1 MNNDIKQFKKFIF
14 YHGKL
19 LPAEW
24 ITSTEDYNHFTH
36 HLHHYIK
43 KQVWEK
49 RKDWFIKNG
58 IEQKLILLP
67 AQCHLDVHSSCRK
80 FKEKWGVDR
89 ELLIWR
95 NK

>member
-24 ITSTEDYNHFTH
+24 ITSTDDYNHFTH

-49 RKDWFIKNG
+49 HKDWFIKNG

-67 AQCHLDVHSSCRK
+67 AQCHSELHSASRK